1 MFQCHVLSGS
11 KPAFV
16 LSIDTVISNHPCVI
30 TQDQQGRMKSLHTG
44 LPGSGWPVGTHEG
57 DWPQDPG
64 IEKLFYAIFE
74 LITFNSRHFFQGI
87 RGSVNTGWWALGFLQ
102 VTFS

>member
-16 LSIDTVISNHPCVI
+16 LSIDTVISNHPCVV

-57 DWPQDPG
+57 DWLNCVLTDVG
-64 IEKLFYAIFE
+64 IPSPL
-74 LITFNSRHFFQGI
+74 
-87 RGSVNTGWWALGFLQ
+87 W
-102 VTFS
+102 VTPFPT